1 MCGFTGLFLLTAL
14 KVPGLGTGIVLV
26 FVLLGVV
33 YCVAGYLIR
42 KGRLAG
48 GWMGLIPAGI
58 FSTFTLVA
66 LIVTRP
72 ISLGTVGGLAL
83 NLGIV
88 LSLLLNWRRLRT
100 SRTQVGA

>member
-48 GWMGLIPAGI
+48 DWMGLIPAGI

-88 LSLLLNWRRLRT
+88 LSLLLNWRCLRT